1 MPGRKP
7 AQPDIPRLLATLSLF
22 DCLHHGQIEC
32 LAQQTRERLL
42 ERGEMLFHKGDAA
55 HGLFMVVYGQV
66 KLAFLAANGNEKV
79 IEVIGPK
86 QCFGDVALL
95 AECSHPLCAQAVTD
109 TLLLQVPKDAV
120 FDMLEEEPALTRRML
135 ADLATR
141 TQKLIRDVET
151 YTQQSSAQRVIGY
164 LQEYCPDMDD
174 SEDSIAITLPT
185 SKQIMASR
193 LSLTPATLSRIF
205 HDLSEANLIAV
216 QGKQITINSVKRLY
230 EYENSIAS

>member
-1 MPGRKP
+1 MSGRKSV
-7 AQPDIPRLLATLSLF
+7 QPDIPRLLATLSLF
-22 DCLHHGQIEC
+22 DCLHRGQIEC

-55 HGLFMVVYGQV
+55 QGLFLVVYGQV

-86 QCFGDVALL
+86 QCFGNVALL
-95 AECSHPLCAQAVTD
+95 AECCQPLCAQAVTD
-109 TLLLQVPKDAV
+109 TLLLQIPKDAI
-120 FDMLEEEPALTRRML
+120 FDMLEEAPAFARRML
-135 ADLATR
+135 ADLAAH
-141 TQKLIRDVET
+141 TQKLLQDVET

-164 LQEYCPDMDD
+164 LQQHCTEVDD
-174 SEDSIAITLPT
+174 PEDCIAITLPT
-185 SKQIMASR
+185 SKQIIASR

-230 EYENSIAS
+230 EYELDS

>member
-1 MPGRKP
+1 MPYRKP
-7 AQPDIPRLLATLSLF
+7 AQRDIPKLLATLSLF
-22 DCLHHGQIEC
+22 ECLRRDQVEC
-32 LAQQTRERLL
+32 LAQHTRERLL
-42 ERGEMLFHKGDAA
+42 ERGEMLFQKGDAA
-55 HGLFMVVYGQV
+55 HGLFMVVYGQM

-79 IEVIGPK
+79 IEIVGPK
-86 QCFGDVALL
+86 QCFGDVAML
-95 AECSHPLCAQAVTD
+95 AECCHPLCAQAVTD
-109 TLLLQVPKDAV
+109 TLLLQVPKEAV
-120 FDMLEEEPALTRRML
+120 FDMLEAAPAFARRML

-141 TQKLIRDVET
+141 TQKLIKEVET

-164 LQEYCPDMDD
+164 LQEYCPEVDD
-174 SEDSIAITLPT
+174 AEDSIAITLPT

-230 EYENSIAS
+230 AYDSNC